1 MLHRCLKT
9 LTVAVACLAVT
20 AASALAQDFPTKPIT
35 LIVPWVAGGSTDIV
49 LRVIAETA
57 AKHLGQPIVI
67 DNRAGGSGTIGPAI
81 MAATAKPDGYIIS
94 QIPITV
100 FRLPLM
106 QDVTWDAEKD
116 FTYIVHLTGYTFGI
130 TTNNE
135 TPFKTWQDVVAYAKA
150 NPGKVT
156 YSTSGAGG
164 SPHIGMEQIAAHSGI
179 TLRHVPF
186 KGSAEAL
193 TAVLGNHTM
202 LQVSSSG
209 WKQQVE
215 AGNLKLLMVW
225 TEKRAKYFPDVPTL
239 KELGYPFVF
248 DPPYGVAG
256 PKGMDS
262 KIVARLHD
270 AFKKAVD
277 DPAVIEMLD
286 KYEMVVNY
294 KNTEDYRAFV
304 KEQIEAER
312 KVVKTIGLAKKT
324 N

>member
-20 AASALAQDFPTKPIT
+20 AASASAQDFPTKPIT
-35 LIVPWVAGGSTDIV
+35 LIVPWVAGGSTDIA

-94 QIPITV
+94 QIPIAV

-106 QDVTWDAEKD
+106 QDVTWNAEKD

-135 TPFKTWQDVVAYAKA
+135 TPFKTWRDVVAYAKT

-164 SPHIGMEQIAAHSGI
+164 SPHIG
-179 TLRHVPF
+179 T
-186 KGSAEAL
+186 
-193 TAVLGNHTM
+193 
-202 LQVSSSG
+202 
-209 WKQQVE
+209 
-215 AGNLKLLMVW
+215 
-225 TEKRAKYFPDVPTL
+225 
-239 KELGYPFVF
+239 
-248 DPPYGVAG
+248 
-256 PKGMDS
+256 
-262 KIVARLHD
+262 
-270 AFKKAVD
+270 
-277 DPAVIEMLD
+277 
-286 KYEMVVNY
+286 
-294 KNTEDYRAFV
+294 
-304 KEQIEAER
+304 
-312 KVVKTIGLAKKT
+312 
-324 N
+324 